1 MARLTNPEGAV
12 VSVSDEKAERLVK
25 QGWKAVDEPKKAAAK
40 KASSSKS
47 SK

>member
-1 MARLTNPEGAV
+1 MPRLTNPEGAV
-12 VSVSDEKAERLVK
+12 VNVADDKAERLIR
-25 QGWKAVDEPKKAAAK
+25 QGWKPVDEPKKTAAK